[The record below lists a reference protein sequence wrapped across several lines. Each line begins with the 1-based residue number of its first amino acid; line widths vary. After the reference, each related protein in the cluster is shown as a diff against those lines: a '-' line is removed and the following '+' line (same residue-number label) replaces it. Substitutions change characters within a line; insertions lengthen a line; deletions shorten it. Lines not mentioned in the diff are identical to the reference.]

1 MYDINGDSL
10 FLQID
15 NYCYRMI
22 NEFDEALCSK
32 IIVDGSILP
41 QVQKLLLVDFYVQII
56 QLADTIERVLLE
68 E

>member
-1 MYDINGDSL
+1 MSL
-10 FLQID
+10 FFKLD
-15 NYCYRMI
+15 DHCYRMI
-22 NEFDEALCSK
+22 NEFDEAFSSK

-56 QLADTIERVLLE
+56 QLADTIERVLE